1 MKELYD
7 SLMKSV
13 TGVTS
18 KVTSNAEDA
27 LEIAQRLGRNIYYFE
42 V

>member
-13 TGVTS
+13 TNVTS

-27 LEIAQRLGRNIYYFE
+27 LNLAHILGSTNDHS
-42 V
+42 